1 MRVVL
6 LILSGS
12 SEVASWTFSLK
23 EAGSNL
29 LAIFKFFI
37 GIFTV
42 LSTFTISWWTS
53 FHPTQFLDERPLSYS
68 IWKCTSFQPSQFA
81 DERPFSTYSSCEW
94 YLVLGPAPPPPLP
107 PPLPCLFCQPINKQ
121 IRTGNKG
128 HLLLLPAPSFGYR
141 QNISNTMPQQMNTL
155 ILSYIGGSGSVHPQI
170 FFNLSCIQ
178 QIP

>member
-68 IWKCTSFQPSQFA
+68 SWTCTFFQPSQFE
-81 DERPFSTYSSCEW
+81 DERSFNLLNLKMYILSTFTIWRWTSFSTYSSCEW
-94 YLVLGPAPPPPLP
+94 YLVLGPAPPHSPL
-107 PPLPCLFCQPINKQ
+107 PLPCLFCQPINKQ

-128 HLLLLPAPSFGYR
+128 HLLLLPTPSFGYR
-141 QNISNTMPQQMNTL
+141 QNISNTMP
-155 ILSYIGGSGSVHPQI
+155 
-170 FFNLSCIQ
+170 
-178 QIP
+178 

>member
-42 LSTFTISWWTS
+42 LSTFTISRWTS

-68 IWKCTSFQPSQFA
+68 SWTCAFFQPSQFQ
-81 DERPFSTYSSCEW
+81 DERSFNLLNLKMYILSTFTICRWTSFL
-94 YLVLGPAPPPPLP
+94 YLLILWMVSGIGTSPPPHSP

-128 HLLLLPAPSFGYR
+128 HLLLLPTPSFGYR
-141 QNISNTMPQQMNTL
+141 QNISNTMP
-155 ILSYIGGSGSVHPQI
+155 
-170 FFNLSCIQ
+170 
-178 QIP
+178 